1 MSADMSASTG
11 LKASQNPVFL
21 WSSNAKRKNRFL
33 EILVIYINE
42 PFDHK

>member
-11 LKASQNPVFL
+11 PQASQNPVFL
-21 WSSNAKRKNRFL
+21 WSFNAKKKNRFL